1 MLNEYVPL
9 GSVNEMVFVVDVSV
23 LPLNVT
29 DHEVPEGRPDSMNV
43 ISYVTKWKETDMFK
57 FDPLTVNDPEDGFGK

>member
-23 LPLNVT
+23 LPFNVT
-29 DHEVPEGRPDSMNV
+29 DHDVPDGNPDSVNV
-43 ISYVTKWKETDMFK
+43 IVYEVVVTG
-57 FDPLTVNDPEDGFGK
+57 VNVIA